1 MTCRLPPRVRSEVNG
16 WSRTLWIGMWTPPE
30 VWVVQGARKEWEEE
44 AAAAGGNKRENRR
57 WRLGNDNG
65 EVQQRLLVSA
75 KGLGS
80 PG

>member
-1 MTCRLPPRVRSEVNG
+1 MA
-16 WSRTLWIGMWTPPE
+16 PE
-30 VWVVQGARKEWEEE
+30 VWVVQVARREQVEG
-44 AAAAGGNKRENRR
+44 AAAGGKKRENRR

-65 EVQQRLLVSA
+65 EVQQRLLVPA